1 MLYGDSSFENTV
13 SIFLYVLCFVWG
25 ESLARELDVGW
36 GVSGLSD
43 DLAAPVAL
51 TGGRRGRRTLC
62 EDGAQW
68 DRVRGHAAHLRGLPP
83 DEGRPG
89 HGAARD
95 GQGESRARA
104 ATLLR

>member
-1 MLYGDSSFENTV
+1 MC
-13 SIFLYVLCFVWG
+13 YVLCG
-25 ESLARELDVGW
+25 ERAWPENW
-36 GVSGLSD
+36 MWAEGVSGLSD